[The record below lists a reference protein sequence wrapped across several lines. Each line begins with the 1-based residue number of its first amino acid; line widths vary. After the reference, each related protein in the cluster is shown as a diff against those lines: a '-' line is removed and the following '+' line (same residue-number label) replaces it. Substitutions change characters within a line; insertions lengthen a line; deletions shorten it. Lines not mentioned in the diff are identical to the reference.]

1 MNNPREAALKILFK
15 IDFEGAYSN
24 LALKDGLDGLKT
36 ADRALATRI
45 VYGCVSMKITLDYII
60 SIYSKTKIQKLSRSV
75 LELLRIGIYQI
86 MFMDRIPDSA
96 AVNESVKL
104 AAKYEFR
111 SKGFVNAILR
121 KVSAEKELIKY
132 PEENLEYLRTR
143 YSFPK
148 KLCETLISEFGED
161 FASEL
166 IKSLSLE
173 PETVIRVNRL
183 KTDREELI
191 KSLCE
196 KGLTA
201 VASPDLPLAI
211 TISGGEI
218 GTLEEFKK
226 GCFTVQDTAAQL
238 ACSVLGPAPG
248 DTVFDLCAAPGG
260 KTTYLAELME
270 NQGSITA
277 FDIHPHKTQLIEDAA
292 ERLGIDIIT
301 ACAADTSVHKS
312 SMTGRADKVLVDAPC
327 SGIGIIR
334 RKPDI
339 KWNREDISA
348 LPDIQKKLLENGA
361 DYLKPG
367 GELVY
372 STCTVLSSEN
382 EKVVDAVLSEHPELE
397 MVDIT
402 CLLPEKFRKPTAKKG
417 YITLFPHIDGTDG
430 FFICKI
436 RKKS

>member
-36 ADRALATRI
+36 SDRALATRI

-75 LELLRIGIYQI
+75 LELLRMGIYQI

-104 AAKYEFR
+104 ASKYEIR

-121 KVSAEKELIKY
+121 KVSAEKDSIKY
-132 PEENLEYLRTR
+132 PEEPVEYLRTR

-148 KLCETLISEFGED
+148 KLCETLIFEFGED
-161 FASEL
+161 FAAEL
-166 IKSLSLE
+166 IKSLCTE
-173 PETVIRVNRL
+173 PETVIRVNSL
-183 KTDREELI
+183 KTNRQLLI
-191 KSLCE
+191 NSLRS
-196 KGLTA
+196 KGLA
-201 VASPDLPLAI
+201 AEALNDLPFGI
-211 TISGGEI
+211 VISGGEI
-218 GTLEEFKK
+218 GSLDEFKD
-226 GCFTVQDTAAQL
+226 GLFTVQDTAAQL
-238 ACSVLGPAPG
+238 ACAVLNPKPG
-248 DTVFDLCAAPGG
+248 ETVFDLCAAPGG
-260 KTTYLAELME
+260 KTTYLAELMK
-270 NQGSITA
+270 NKGSITA
-277 FDIHPHKTQLIEDAA
+277 FDIHPHKTQLIEDTA

-301 ACAADTSVHKS
+301 ACAADTSVYKS
-312 SMTGRADKVLVDAPC
+312 SMSGRADKVLVDAPC

-339 KWNREDISA
+339 KWNREDISE
-348 LPDIQKKLLENGA
+348 LPQIQKKLLENGA

-372 STCTVLSSEN
+372 STCTVLSAEN
-382 EKVVDAVLSEHPELE
+382 EKVVEQVLSNHPELE

-402 CLLPEKFRKPTAKKG
+402 SVLPVKFNKPTAKKG
-417 YITLFPHIDGTDG
+417 YVTLFPNIDGTDG

-436 RKKS
+436 RKKP

>member
-24 LALKDGLDGLKT
+24 LALKDGLDGLKLT
-36 ADRALATRI
+36 DRALATRI

-60 SIYSKTKIQKLSRSV
+60 SIYSKTKIQKLSKSV
-75 LELLRIGIYQI
+75 LELLRMGIYQI
-86 MFMDRIPDSA
+86 IFMDRIPDSA

-104 AAKYEFR
+104 AAKYEMR

-121 KVSAEKELIKY
+121 RVSAEKDSIKY
-132 PEENLEYLRTR
+132 PEETVEYLRTR

-148 KLCETLISEFGED
+148 KLCEALINEYGTD
-161 FASEL
+161 FAVEL
-166 IKSLSLE
+166 IKSLSTE
-173 PETVIRVNRL
+173 PETVIRVNCL
-183 KTDREELI
+183 KTDRETLVN
-191 KSLCE
+191 SLRE
-196 KGLTA
+196 KGMKAEALADIPYAA
-201 VASPDLPLAI
+201 V
-211 TISGGEI
+211 ISGGEI
-218 GTLEEFKK
+218 GSLSEFKD
-226 GCFTVQDTAAQL
+226 GLFTVQDTAAQL
-238 ACSVLGPAPG
+238 ACKVLNPQPG
-248 DTVFDLCAAPGG
+248 ETVFDLCAAPGG

-270 NQGSITA
+270 NRGAITA

-301 ACAADTSVHKS
+301 ACAADTSVYKS
-312 SMTGRADKVLVDAPC
+312 SMSGRADKVLVDAPC

-339 KWNREDISA
+339 KWNREDVSS
-348 LPDIQKKLLENGA
+348 LPQIQKKLLENGV

-372 STCTVLSSEN
+372 STCTVLSAEN
-382 EKVVDAVLSEHPELE
+382 ERVVEQVILSHPEVEL
-397 MVDIT
+397 VDIT
-402 CLLPEKFRKPTAKKG
+402 SDLPEQFRKNTAKKG
-417 YITLFPHIDGTDG
+417 YVTLFPNTDGTDG

-436 RKKS
+436 RKKI

>member
-60 SIYSKTKIQKLSRSV
+60 SIYSKTKIQKLSKSV

-191 KSLCE
+191 KSL
-196 KGLTA
+196 K
-201 VASPDLPLAI
+201 VWY
-211 TISGGEI
+211 
-218 GTLEEFKK
+218 FYKK
-226 GCFTVQDTAAQL
+226 T
-238 ACSVLGPAPG
+238 
-248 DTVFDLCAAPGG
+248 G
-260 KTTYLAELME
+260 KL
-270 NQGSITA
+270 
-277 FDIHPHKTQLIEDAA
+277 
-292 ERLGIDIIT
+292 
-301 ACAADTSVHKS
+301 
-312 SMTGRADKVLVDAPC
+312 
-327 SGIGIIR
+327 
-334 RKPDI
+334 
-339 KWNREDISA
+339 
-348 LPDIQKKLLENGA
+348 
-361 DYLKPG
+361 
-367 GELVY
+367 
-372 STCTVLSSEN
+372 
-382 EKVVDAVLSEHPELE
+382 
-397 MVDIT
+397 
-402 CLLPEKFRKPTAKKG
+402 
-417 YITLFPHIDGTDG
+417 
-430 FFICKI
+430 
-436 RKKS
+436 